1 MPLKNPF
8 IISGYLSPYYFC
20 DREEESKKLIRYV
33 TNGRNVAIISTRRMG
48 KTGLIRHCYQNSEIK
63 DRYHTFFIDIYSTGS
78 LRELVFALGKE
89 IYEELKPKG
98 SKFLDQFFSV
108 ITSLRAGF
116 RLDRDTGEP
125 SFEIGIGDIQEANT
139 TLDEIFRYLE
149 QANKPCI
156 VAIDEFQQIEHYA
169 ETNVEAVLRSKI
181 QHCKNTWFIFAGSQH
196 HIMSNLFQ
204 SPARPFYQSV
214 SMMHLDCISLDK
226 YKEFVSMH
234 FEANNRHVEPD
245 IIDKVY
251 EKFEGHTWY
260 LQIMF
265 NELFSLTPEDENCS
279 ISMFN
284 DALTNLISAQEF
296 TYQEILSR
304 LPEKQKE
311 ILIAISK
318 EGKASAVTSGDF
330 VRKYKLQTPSSV
342 QSALR
347 YLIEKDLVTQEKNVF
362 QVYDRFFGIWIKQN
376 Y

>member
-1 MPLKNPF
+1 MSLKNPF

-20 DREEESKKLIRYV
+20 DREQESEKLIRYV

-48 KTGLIRHCYQNSEIK
+48 KTGLIRHCFQNSEIK
-63 DRYHTFFIDIYSTGS
+63 DHYYTFFIDIYSTGS
-78 LRELVFALGKE
+78 LREFVFALGKE

-98 SKFLDQFFSV
+98 SKFLEQFFSV

-125 SFEIGIGDIQEANT
+125 SFEIGIGDIQEAGT

-156 VAIDEFQQIEHYA
+156 VAIDEFQQIERYA

-234 FEANNRHVEPD
+234 FEANNRHVDPD

-265 NELFSLTPEDENCS
+265 NELFSLTPEGENCS
-279 ISMFN
+279 LSMFN

-330 VRKYKLQTPSSV
+330 VRKYKLHTPSSV

>member
-1 MPLKNPF
+1 MTLKNPF
-8 IISGYLSPYYFC
+8 VISGYLSPYYFC
-20 DREEESKKLIRYV
+20 GRREESKKLIRYV

-48 KTGLIRHCYQNSEIK
+48 KTGLIRHCFQDSEIK
-63 DRYHTFFIDIYSTGS
+63 DRYHTFFIDIYSTSS
-78 LRELVFALGKE
+78 LREFVFALGKE
-89 IYEELKPKG
+89 IFEELKPKG

-125 SFEIGIGDIQEANT
+125 SFEIGLGDIQQPHT

-156 VAIDEFQQIEHYA
+156 VAIDEFQQIEHYT
-169 ETNVEAVLRSKI
+169 ETNVEAVLRSLI
-181 QHCKNTWFIFAGSQH
+181 QNCKNTWFIFAGSQH

-214 SMMHLDCISLDK
+214 GMMHLDCIALVA
-226 YKEFVSMH
+226 YKKFVSLH
-234 FEANNRHVEPD
+234 FEANKRQVEPD
-245 IIDKVY
+245 LIDKVY
-251 EKFEGHTWY
+251 EKFDGHTWY

-265 NELFSLTPEDENCS
+265 NELFSLTPIGENCS
-279 ISMFN
+279 LSMFD
-284 DALTNLISAQEF
+284 DALTNIISAQEF

-318 EGKASAVTSGDF
+318 EEKASSVTSGEF
-330 VRKYKLQTPSSV
+330 IQKHKLQTASSV
-342 QSALR
+342 QSAVR
-347 YLIEKDLVTQEKNVF
+347 YLMDKDLVTQEKNVY
-362 QVYDRFFGIWIKQN
+362 QVYDRFFGTWLKQN
-376 Y
+376 S

>member
-1 MPLKNPF
+1 MSLKNPF
-8 IISGYLSPYYFC
+8 VISGYLSPYYFC
-20 DREEESKKLIRYV
+20 DREEESKNLIRYV

-48 KTGLIRHCYQNSEIK
+48 KTGLIRHCFQDREIK
-63 DRYHTFFIDIYSTGS
+63 DRYHTFFIDIYSTSS
-78 LRELVFALGKE
+78 LREFVFALGKE
-89 IYEELKPKG
+89 IFEELKPKG

-125 SFEIGIGDIQEANT
+125 SFEIGLGDIQEANN

-169 ETNVEAVLRSKI
+169 ETNVEAVLRSLI

-214 SMMHLDCISLDK
+214 SMMHLDCISLEK
-226 YKEFVSMH
+226 YKKFVSMH
-234 FEANNRHVEPD
+234 FEANNRNVELD
-245 IIDKVY
+245 IVDKVY

-265 NELFSLTPEDENCS
+265 NELFSLTPVGENCNL
-279 ISMFN
+279 SMLN
-284 DALTNLISAQEF
+284 EALTNLISAQEF

-342 QSALR
+342 QSALK
-347 YLIEKDLVTQEKNVF
+347 YLLEKDLVTQEKNVF

-376 Y
+376 F

>member
-1 MPLKNPF
+1 MSLKNPF
-8 IISGYLSPYYFC
+8 VISGYLSPYYFC
-20 DREEESKKLIRYV
+20 DREEESKDLIRYL

-48 KTGLIRHCYQNSEIK
+48 KTGLIRHCFQESEIK
-63 DRYHTFFIDIYSTGS
+63 EHYHTFFIDIYSTSS
-78 LRELVFALGKE
+78 LREFVFALGKE
-89 IYEELKPKG
+89 IFEELKPKG

-125 SFEIGIGDIQEANT
+125 SFEIGLGDIQKADT

-149 QANKPCI
+149 QADKPCI

-169 ETNVEAVLRSKI
+169 ESNVEAVLRSLI
-181 QHCKNTWFIFAGSQH
+181 QHCNNTWFIFAGSQH

-214 SMMHLDCISLDK
+214 GMMHLDCIALEK
-226 YKEFVSMH
+226 YKEFVRMH
-234 FEANNRHVEPD
+234 FEAGNRHVDTD
-245 IIDKVY
+245 IIERVYDK
-251 EKFEGHTWY
+251 FDGHTWY
-260 LQIMF
+260 LQIIF
-265 NELFSLTPEDENCS
+265 NELFSLTPLGENCS
-279 ISMFN
+279 LPMYQ

-330 VRKYKLQTPSSV
+330 VRKYKLHTPSSV

-376 Y
+376 F

>member
-20 DREEESKKLIRYV
+20 DREQESEKLIRYV

-48 KTGLIRHCYQNSEIK
+48 KTGLIRHCFQNSEIK
-63 DRYHTFFIDIYSTGS
+63 DYYHTFFIDIYSTGS
-78 LRELVFALGKE
+78 LREFVFALGKE

-98 SKFLDQFFSV
+98 SRFLEQFFSV

-125 SFEIGIGDIQEANT
+125 SFEIGIGDIQEAST

-226 YKEFVSMH
+226 YKQFVSMH

-245 IIDKVY
+245 IIDTVY

-265 NELFSLTPEDENCS
+265 NELFSLTPEGENCS
-279 ISMFN
+279 LSMFN

-296 TYQEILSR
+296 TYQEILFR

>member
-20 DREEESKKLIRYV
+20 DREQESEKLIRYV

-48 KTGLIRHCYQNSEIK
+48 KTGLIRHCFQNSEIK
-63 DRYHTFFIDIYSTGS
+63 DYYHTFFIDIYSTGS
-78 LRELVFALGKE
+78 LREFVFALGKE

-98 SKFLDQFFSV
+98 SRFLEQFFSV

-125 SFEIGIGDIQEANT
+125 SFEIGIGDIQEAST

-156 VAIDEFQQIEHYA
+156 VAIDEFQQIEHFA

-226 YKEFVSMH
+226 YKQFVSMH

-245 IIDKVY
+245 IIDTVY

-265 NELFSLTPEDENCS
+265 NELFSLTPEGENCS
-279 ISMFN
+279 LSMFN

-296 TYQEILSR
+296 TYQEILFR

>member
-1 MPLKNPF
+1 MSLKNPF

-20 DREEESKKLIRYV
+20 DREQESEKLIRYV

-48 KTGLIRHCYQNSEIK
+48 KTGLIRHCFQNSEIK
-63 DRYHTFFIDIYSTGS
+63 NHYHTFFIDIYSTGS
-78 LRELVFALGKE
+78 LREFVFALGKE

-98 SKFLDQFFSV
+98 SKFLEQFFSV

-125 SFEIGIGDIQEANT
+125 SFEIGIGDIQEAGT

-156 VAIDEFQQIEHYA
+156 VAIDEFQQIERYA

-226 YKEFVSMH
+226 YKEFVSIH
-234 FEANNRHVEPD
+234 FEANNRHVDPD
-245 IIDKVY
+245 IINKVY

-265 NELFSLTPEDENCS
+265 NELFSLTPEGENCS
-279 ISMFN
+279 LSMFN

-330 VRKYKLQTPSSV
+330 VRKYKLHTPSSV

>member
-1 MPLKNPF
+1 MSLKNPF
-8 IISGYLSPYYFC
+8 VISGYLSPYYFC
-20 DREEESKKLIRYV
+20 DREEESKNLIRYV

-48 KTGLIRHCYQNSEIK
+48 KTGLIRHCFQDREIK
-63 DRYHTFFIDIYSTGS
+63 DRYHTFFIDIYSTSS
-78 LRELVFALGKE
+78 LREFVFALGKE
-89 IYEELKPKG
+89 IFEELKPKG

-125 SFEIGIGDIQEANT
+125 SFEIGLGDIQEANN

-169 ETNVEAVLRSKI
+169 ETNVEAVLRSLI

-214 SMMHLDCISLDK
+214 SIMHLDCISLEK
-226 YKEFVSMH
+226 YKKFVSMH
-234 FEANNRHVEPD
+234 FEANNRNVELD
-245 IIDKVY
+245 IVDKVY

-265 NELFSLTPEDENCS
+265 NELFSLTPVGENCNL
-279 ISMFN
+279 SMLN
-284 DALTNLISAQEF
+284 EALTNLISAQEF

-342 QSALR
+342 QSALK
-347 YLIEKDLVTQEKNVF
+347 YLLEKDLVTQEKNVF

-376 Y
+376 F

>member
-1 MPLKNPF
+1 MKNPF

-20 DREEESKKLIRYV
+20 DREEESKNLIRYV

-48 KTGLIRHCYQNSEIK
+48 KTGLIRHCFQDSEIK
-63 DRYHTFFIDIYSTGS
+63 DHYYTFFIDIYSTGS
-78 LRELVFALGKE
+78 LREFVFALGKE
-89 IYEELKPKG
+89 IFEELKPKG
-98 SKFLDQFFSV
+98 SKFLNQFFSI

-116 RLDRDTGEP
+116 RLDRTTGEP
-125 SFEIGIGDIQEANT
+125 SFEIGLGDIQEPNT

-169 ETNVEAVLRSKI
+169 ENNVETVLRTVI
-181 QHCKNTWFIFAGSQH
+181 QNCKNTWFIFAGSQH

-214 SMMHLDCISLDK
+214 SMIHLDCISLDK
-226 YKEFVSMH
+226 YKEFVNMH
-234 FEANNRHVEPD
+234 FESNNRYVDPEL
-245 IIDKVY
+245 IDKVY
-251 EKFEGHTWY
+251 RDFDGHTWY

-265 NELFSLTPEDENCS
+265 NELFSLTPEDERCKLL
-279 ISMFN
+279 MFTE
-284 DALTNLISAQEF
+284 ALINLISAQEF

-318 EGKASAVTSGDF
+318 EGKASAVASGEF
-330 VRKYKLQTPSSV
+330 VRKYKLHSPSSV
-342 QSALR
+342 QSALK
-347 YLIEKDLVTQEKNVF
+347 YLIEKDLVTQEKNVY

-376 Y
+376 F